1 MRSNLC
7 DAEQEFMRSAGRRGA
22 AGPTIEQVGRGV
34 ESLCPEASGHVRM
47 TEKHTNTVVDRAE
60 NSLVL
65 AVLLTGV
72 WAGETEVCAVASK
85 QRAHSC
91 AVEFTTIARLQC
103 KYG

>member
-1 MRSNLC
+1 MC

-47 TEKHTNTVVDRAE
+47 IEKRTNAIVDRAD
-60 NSLVL
+60 NSLGL

-72 WAGETEVCAVASK
+72 WAGEMKVCVVASK
-85 QRAHSC
+85 QGAHDYS
-91 AVEFTTIARLQC
+91 VKFTTIICLQC